1 MNHIRFVPIDLMD
14 VAGLVPGASEGK
26 GLGNQFLDDLR
37 QADCFIQVVDASGG
51 TSIDG
56 KPVKPGT
63 HDPVED
69 VLNTH
74 PGRKLPKDKQI
85 VGIKVTDKEGIN
97 SVLKKKGSFLY
108 YSLGYH
114 YYLTD
119 KVE

>member
-1 MNHIRFVPIDLMD
+1 MENLDTLDLQEIKQLCKKYGIGTVGD
-14 VAGLVPGASEGK
+14 KKTLIK
-26 GLGNQFLDDLR
+26 KLKYFL
-37 QADCFIQVVDASGG
+37 
-51 TSIDG
+51 
-56 KPVKPGT
+56 
-63 HDPVED
+63 DPVED

-85 VGIKVTDKEGIN
+85 VGIKITDKEGIN